1 MLFIW
6 VKYDRVIRLA
16 RSTRAARASQD
27 EPEALPKWA
36 EDEIKSV
43 NFEDPQ
49 TMSRTGYILDIY
61 EKDYK
66 VDIQVYEPLPDGRTI
81 VEGLDVPTSMKISEF
96 MKGFVYEFRINM
108 YRGKLSA
115 KLSELLKSKYALDMD
130 SIYRFEMENLQMLDV
145 ESDAVAGGNESS
157 ADLVEDGS
165 SD

>member
-1 MLFIW
+1 
-6 VKYDRVIRLA
+6 LA
-16 RSTRAARASQD
+16 KSTRARTSQD

-43 NFEDPQ
+43 NFENPQ
-49 TMSRTGYILDIY
+49 TVSRSGYILDIY

-81 VEGLDVPTSMKISEF
+81 VEGLDVPTSMKISDF

-108 YRGKLSA
+108 YRGKLSS
-115 KLSELLKSKYALDMD
+115 KLADLLKSKYSLDMD

-145 ESDAVAGGNESS
+145 ESDVAAGGSESTPD
-157 ADLVEDGS
+157 AVDDYS

>member
-1 MLFIW
+1 
-6 VKYDRVIRLA
+6 LA
-16 RSTRAARASQD
+16 RSTRAARTSQD

-49 TMSRTGYILDIY
+49 IVSRTGYILDIY
-61 EKDYK
+61 EKDFK

-81 VEGLDVPTSMKISEF
+81 VEGLDVPTAMKISEF
-96 MKGFVYEFRINM
+96 TKGFVYEFKIKM
-108 YRGKLSA
+108 YKGKLSS
-115 KLSELLKSKYALDMD
+115 KLADLLKSKYALDMD

-145 ESDAVAGGNESS
+145 ESDVTTGSNESS
-157 ADLVEDGS
+157 ADADENS

>member
-1 MLFIW
+1 
-6 VKYDRVIRLA
+6 LA
-16 RSTRAARASQD
+16 RSTRAARTSQD

-49 TMSRTGYILDIY
+49 IVSRTGYILDIY
-61 EKDYK
+61 EKDFK

-81 VEGLDVPTSMKISEF
+81 VEGLDVPTAMKISEF
-96 MKGFVYEFRINM
+96 MKGFVYEFKIKM
-108 YRGKLSA
+108 YMGKLSS
-115 KLSELLKSKYALDMD
+115 KLADLLKSKYALDMD

-145 ESDAVAGGNESS
+145 ESDVTAESNESS
-157 ADLVEDGS
+157 ADSDENS